1 MRYSVVYER
10 YSVVYVRY
18 SVVYVRCS
26 VVYVSQIAVEVIEA
40 EAVSGKRLISG
51 LLPALCTLFGVVAL
65 SVNAKYTFVL
75 LITAVIYP
83 LKHLNVD

>member
-1 MRYSVVYER
+1 MLRSNDDR
-10 YSVVYVRY
+10 PTD
-18 SVVYVRCS
+18 
-26 VVYVSQIAVEVIEA
+26 
-40 EAVSGKRLISG
+40 G
-51 LLPALCTLFGVVAL
+51 TLFGVVAL